1 MKTALPKRMAGMA
14 AHRETG
20 PSGTREMR
28 SGGVVGWWHR
38 DAPTFVS
45 REMLLA
51 GLGSLVGGAFC
62 VALGTFFLLFQH
74 L

>member
-1 MKTALPKRMAGMA
+1 MA
-14 AHRETG
+14 ARREIGLCGHREI
-20 PSGTREMR
+20 RAD
-28 SGGVVGWWHR
+28 GVIGWWHR
-38 DAPTFVS
+38 EPPASVS

-51 GLGSLVGGAFC
+51 GLGSLVGGSFC